1 MSVLSKTFQKKIGI
15 NLNSSI
21 IDFCKESH
29 DFEFHCA
36 NYTTF
41 LDSAKDNSIDCIFA
55 LDIYTNIFPILL
67 LKLAKRK
74 LKKDGHLVMSERENN
89 QVIYKRLLLQP
100 FLHNL
105 TRESNN
111 RITPLSRF
119 NERMNRDDR
128 DNFIVVF
135 QKREY

>member
-1 MSVLSKTFQKKIGI
+1 
-15 NLNSSI
+15 
-21 IDFCKESH
+21 
-29 DFEFHCA
+29 
-36 NYTTF
+36 
-41 LDSAKDNSIDCIFA
+41 
-55 LDIYTNIFPILL
+55 
-67 LKLAKRK
+67 
-74 LKKDGHLVMSERENN
+74 MSERENN

-135 QKREY
+135 QKREYWTYLSR